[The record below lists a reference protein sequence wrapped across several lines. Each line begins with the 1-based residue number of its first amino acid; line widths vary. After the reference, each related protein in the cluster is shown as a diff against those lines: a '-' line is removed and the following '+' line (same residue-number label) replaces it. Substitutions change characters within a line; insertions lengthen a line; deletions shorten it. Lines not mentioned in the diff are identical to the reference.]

1 MKKGFLLLA
10 VLGCCGGWLAAQEI
24 HVTGQ
29 QVPAAASF
37 AQPYD
42 VRFELSHTPGYAVA
56 LDTEHLP
63 KDFDLLQ
70 ASSQTLSPGTA
81 AYDLRFLP
89 FTLGKSTFTAVT
101 FTLQGPSGE
110 KALAQGTS
118 RPQAVEIKP
127 VQFFKEKTLRD
138 IRPPYIPGNGWIWLL
153 CVLILG
159 LVVYFAWRFGR
170 KLRTAPAA
178 GLPGE
183 PDTRPADEIA
193 LSKIQILL
201 QSGLWERAEYK
212 LFYLELG
219 DILREYFWRRFG
231 LDVSANTSVE
241 LLRRARKLPVM
252 QPLLPAL
259 RGYLDEAD
267 LVKFARAIPTE
278 TQMHAQVQTLQQLV
292 RRTSPRPVEL
302 KEAPHD

>member
-1 MKKGFLLLA
+1 MKKWLLLLIA
-10 VLGCCGGWLAAQEI
+10 FSCGGWLAAQEI
-24 HVTGQ
+24 HVTAQ
-29 QVPAAASF
+29 QVPAEASF

-42 VRFELSHTPGYAVA
+42 VRFKLSHTPGYAVE

-63 KDFDLLQ
+63 ADFDLLQ

-89 FTLGKSTFTAVT
+89 FALGKSTFTAVT
-101 FTLQGPSGE
+101 FTLQEAPGG
-110 KALAQGTS
+110 KTLAQGTS
-118 RPQAVEIKP
+118 QPQPVEIKP

-153 CVLILG
+153 CAVVLG
-159 LVVYFAWRFGR
+159 LIIYFARRFWRDVH
-170 KLRTAPAA
+170 TAQAA
-178 GLPGE
+178 GLPE
-183 PDTRPADEIA
+183 EQDTRPADEIA

-231 LDVSANTSVE
+231 LDVSADTSVE

-267 LVKFARAIPTE
+267 LVKFARVIPTE
-278 TQMHAQVQTLQQLV
+278 PQMHAHVQTLQQLV
-292 RRTSPRPVEL
+292 RQTSPQPVEL
-302 KEAPHD
+302 KESAHD